1 MKKIF
6 FCSIFLFLFLGLL
19 RAESLPVAPYLP
31 ANADKEAQNAP
42 ITVQYPQE
50 KMSVPYGATS
60 IYLFGK
66 INLQAPSLQI
76 NGVDVPLHTN
86 GTFLAYLPVEQGEFT
101 FLLTAQSQGKT
112 YQATRSIVVPGTP
125 IEEFEKSAKF
135 DPKEI
140 FPSKPLWLLPGDTM
154 LLSARGTP
162 NAQVQARLVGIK
174 NAQSIELAEH
184 PQQSGLYQARYTIP
198 TDQKPRSVK
207 IIYSMVDE
215 KTQTKDKITAEE
227 KLKILNPHTPL
238 QPARVKSAGTK
249 LRKIPV
255 SQGNLYPFYR
265 AFGEVLISGR
275 ANGLYRL
282 RLANGESAWIEER
295 KVKLFSAGQYRQ
307 NVIKE
312 LDVLSFPG
320 STQIRWGLEKQVPL
334 FIEEF
339 KDRLEVS
346 FYYTPVFEQN
356 FNLDATSAL
365 LDRVEW
371 QRTQPDIIKFIL
383 YFKPGQ
389 ALWGYVYHY
398 EKKDFIL
405 KLHQQPQLATTTQK
419 PLLGARILIDAG
431 HSPKRT
437 NPYDGL
443 VTPSGF
449 LEYELNLDLA
459 ETLKP
464 KLEQAGATVIMTR
477 SGNNHIG
484 LTQRYKKA
492 LTEKAHIFV
501 SLHYNALPDTA
512 NPLAKPRGYSVYY
525 AYPHSFDLAESIYKS
540 FNKRVPLADNGLI
553 NDDILF
559 IPRISDMPSIL
570 VENAFPIL
578 PEQEDWVLSKTG
590 RETLAETLYQGI
602 VDFYKNKYPTQ

>member
-31 ANADKEAQNAP
+31 ATTDKEAQNAP

-50 KMSVPYGATS
+50 KMAVPHGATS
-60 IYLFGK
+60 VYLFGK
-66 INLQAPSLQI
+66 INLQAASLQI
-76 NGVDVPLHTN
+76 NGVDVPLHIN
-86 GTFLAYLPVEQGEFT
+86 GTFLAYLPVKQGEFT

-125 IEEFEKSAKF
+125 IEEFEESAKF

-162 NAQVQARLVGIK
+162 NAKVQARLVGIK
-174 NAQSIELAEH
+174 NAQSIELTEQ
-184 PQQSGLYQARYTIP
+184 PKQRGLYQARYTIP
-198 TDQKPRSVK
+198 TDQKTRSVK

-227 KLKILNPHTPL
+227 KLKILNPHSPL

-255 SQGNLYPFYR
+255 SQGSLYPFYR

-295 KVKLFSAGQYRQ
+295 KVKLFSAGQYRP
-307 NVIKE
+307 NVIDE
-312 LDVLSFPG
+312 LDVLSSPD
-320 STQIRWGLEKQVPL
+320 STQVRWGLEKQVPL

-356 FNLDATSAL
+356 FNLDTTSAL
-365 LDRVEW
+365 VDRVEW
-371 QRTQPDIIKFIL
+371 QRSQTDIIKFIL
-383 YFKPGQ
+383 YFKPEQ
-389 ALWGYVYHY
+389 PLWGYAYHY
-398 EKKDFIL
+398 EKNDFVL
-405 KLHQQPQLATTTQK
+405 NLHQKPTLATTPQK

-477 SGNNHIG
+477 SGHNHIG

-492 LTEKAHIFV
+492 LNEKAHIFV
-501 SLHYNALPDTA
+501 SLHYNALPDTV
-512 NPLAKPRGYSVYY
+512 NPLAMPRGYSVYY

-559 IPRISDMPSIL
+559 IPRISDIPSVL

-578 PEQEDWVLSKTG
+578 PEQEDWVLSQTG

-602 VDFYKNKYPTQ
+602 VDFYKNKYPAQ